1 MQKLYILE
9 DSETKLLKIGKAS
22 DITQR
27 LRNLRTANP
36 RLTLVHSVDVE
47 QNSVLEAYIHNRFA
61 MHRKQGEFFDIS
73 KEIVIQEINNALQ
86 ILCKQPSKE
95 TIDQIASLQHLQS
108 PRSVRQDEEEL
119 FNELLKIRSEL
130 EKLSLREAVLL
141 DQLKLAIGEHSGIK
155 NWATYKLFARNRMN
169 LEAMRIECPNI
180 IEKYTITTFSRTL
193 RIRRFINQNEE
204 LQ

>member
-1 MQKLYILE
+1 
-9 DSETKLLKIGKAS
+9 
-22 DITQR
+22 
-27 LRNLRTANP
+27 
-36 RLTLVHSVDVE
+36 
-47 QNSVLEAYIHNRFA
+47 
-61 MHRKQGEFFDIS
+61 MHRKQGEYFDIN
-73 KEIVIQEINNALQ
+73 KEIVIQEINDALQ
-86 ILCKQPSKE
+86 ILCNQPSKE
-95 TIDQIASLQHLQS
+95 TLDQINKLQHLQS
-108 PRSVRQDEEEL
+108 PRSVHQDEEKL